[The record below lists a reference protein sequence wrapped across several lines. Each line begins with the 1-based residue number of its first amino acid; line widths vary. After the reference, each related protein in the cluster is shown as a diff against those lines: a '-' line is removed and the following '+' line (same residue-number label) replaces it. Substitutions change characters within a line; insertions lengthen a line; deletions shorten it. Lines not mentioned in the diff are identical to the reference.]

1 VASLG
6 VIFVKKYFDPA
17 EASHIL
23 RNAMSFASV
32 NILCDIHIC
41 FIGLV
46 YMTVWFFFEG

>member
-6 VIFVKKYFDPA
+6 VIFVKKYFDLA
-17 EASHIL
+17 QASHIL
-23 RNAMSFASV
+23 RNAMSFAYV

-46 YMTVWFFFEG
+46 YMDCLVFL